1 VLPRTAVL
9 PSRAAFW
16 IPFDTKPRDWGG
28 RAVGRLKPGVTID
41 QASADLLRIHRARIP
56 ESKENEI
63 TSPAVQPLLQRYL
76 GDGRIV
82 AVLLQST
89 VVVLL
94 LIACANVS
102 GLMLARTLSRTPE
115 LGLRAALGASRF
127 QLVRQLMTE
136 SLLLATIGGAVG
148 VLFGRWFLD
157 GYLLWLFTDMPAW
170 IQLQIDFRFVV
181 FICLVIAL
189 CATVAGLI
197 PARHVLRRLDL
208 RSVLGPGAQ
217 QVTASSNRV
226 LSLRVLVVGEIS
238 LALSLL
244 LAAGF
249 LGRAFLR
256 VQHTDP
262 GIRSE
267 HVLTYGLLLPEAK
280 YRDNTTR
287 IAFFEQHL
295 ARLRA
300 LPGVESASASTIL
313 PFSGQHSGRLF
324 EPEGGLPG
332 GPDAKS
338 PVILTRKSFPGYFE
352 TMGIALKAGRAFGEK
367 DWRSTIVVNETLAQ
381 LFWPGENAVGKRVR
395 SSGSNDPWI
404 EVIGVARDVRHYGLE
419 SEVRPGVYVPFYAMP
434 ESSVG
439 IVVRTKGDPAALAPT
454 VRALL
459 QEQDPTL
466 PIAGLTTM
474 EERIKQSLSLR
485 RMYSGMTATFA
496 LIATAMAMAG
506 LYGIVAY
513 VVGQRTREFGIR
525 IALGAQVRD
534 LLRLVLREGIQLAV
548 IGIVIGLVGDV
559 LAGFAMSSLLL
570 GVSPVDPAVLSA
582 ATALLGAI
590 VLAACLVPARRAT
603 KINPI
608 EALRAD

>member
-1 VLPRTAVL
+1 
-9 PSRAAFW
+9 
-16 IPFDTKPRDWGG
+16 
-28 RAVGRLKPGVTID
+28 
-41 QASADLLRIHRARIP
+41 
-56 ESKENEI
+56 
-63 TSPAVQPLLQRYL
+63 
-76 GDGRIV
+76 
-82 AVLLQST
+82 
-89 VVVLL
+89 
-94 LIACANVS
+94 
-102 GLMLARTLSRTPE
+102 
-115 LGLRAALGASRF
+115 
-127 QLVRQLMTE
+127 
-136 SLLLATIGGAVG
+136 VG
-148 VLFGRWFLD
+148 VLLGRWFLD
-157 GYLLWLFTDMPAW
+157 GYLLWLFSEMPAW

-181 FICLVIAL
+181 FICLVIGL

-208 RSVLGPGAQ
+208 RSVLGPGVQ
-217 QVTASSNRV
+217 QVTTSSNRV
-226 LSLRVLVVGEIS
+226 LSLRTLVVGEIS
-238 LALSLL
+238 LALLL
-244 LAAGF
+244 LLVAGF
-249 LGRAFLR
+249 LGRAFLC
-256 VQHTDP
+256 VQNIDP
-262 GIRSE
+262 GIRPE
-267 HVLTYGLLLPEAK
+267 RVLTYGLLLPEAK
-280 YRDNTTR
+280 YHDNAAC

-300 LPGVESASASTIL
+300 LPGVESASASTVL
-313 PFSGQHSGRLF
+313 PFSGQHVGNFL

-332 GPDAKS
+332 GPDGKS

-367 DWRSTIVVNETLAQ
+367 DWRSTIVVNETLAR

-395 SSGSNDPWI
+395 SRGSNDPWI
-404 EVIGVARDVRHYGLE
+404 EVIGVAHDVRHYGLE
-419 SEVRPGVYVPFYAMP
+419 GEVIPGVYVPFYAMP
-434 ESSVG
+434 ECGIG

-496 LIATAMAMAG
+496 AMAIALAMAG

-534 LLRLVLREGIQLAV
+534 LLSLVLREGIQLAAV
-548 IGIVIGLVGDV
+548 GIGIGLVGGI
-559 LAGFAMSSLLL
+559 LSGFAMSSLLM
-570 GVSPVDPAVLSA
+570 GISPVDPAVLLGT
-582 ATALLGAI
+582 TALLSAI
-590 VLAACLVPARRAT
+590 VIVACVLPAHRAT

-608 EALRAD
+608 EALRAE